1 MYHGLTICSFLYFL
15 SIEYRYESCFS
26 DCVYYSKNLSDY
38 SLSFSLDRMFMKKLI
53 LLPALVLSLFLV
65 SMPDPCI
72 ASEAFPV
79 YPCLEPNVRFWIDVY
94 TKYPTTKGII
104 HDSDD
109 LSVIYDVIELWN
121 PDKIGAGRINKK
133 RINIAEAKYQR
144 ILREL
149 SQGPPKDTE
158 EERVADLFG
167 AGAGRATFRTAA
179 HNIRCQIGQSDRFE
193 DGLVH
198 SGAYIEEMKGV
209 FRSYGLPEDLAY
221 LPHVESSF
229 NLKAH
234 SKVGAAGIWQFTR
247 TTGKRFLTVGHSV
260 DERCDPI
267 LSTEAAA
274 QLLKENFEKLKN
286 WPMAITAYNHGM
298 KGVRRAKRSKGGYE
312 DVFTDYSSRRFRFA
326 SRNFYSEFLAARQVA
341 KNYEQ
346 YFGAIELDK
355 PLETRD
361 ILLEGHASIADLS
374 SHFNVNVETI
384 QTLNPALRRPVFK
397 YQKYV
402 PKGYTLRLPAG
413 AAEDPELLSPQS
425 LQDVY
430 KPHQEPSRYY
440 HVQRGDTLSEIAKAL
455 GLKVN
460 DLIAANNLDSRGTI
474 YVNQKLRLPLP
485 CPDPTE
491 EAKVKV
497 TSLQAGETDQGRRQE
512 LCPTLRTLAAMAAVS
527 GSINLHPRPGRREF

>member
-1 MYHGLTICSFLYFL
+1 MNLASLC
-15 SIEYRYESCFS
+15 E
-26 DCVYYSKNLSDY
+26 YYSKSLSDCF
-38 SLSFSLDRMFMKKLI
+38 LSFSRDRIFMKKLI
-53 LLPALVLSLFLV
+53 FLPALVLSLLLA

-72 ASEAFPV
+72 ASEDFPV

-109 LSVIYDVIELWN
+109 LSIIYDVIDLRS
-121 PDKIGAGRINKK
+121 PDKIGAGRINRK

-158 EERVADLFG
+158 AERVAHLFG
-167 AGAGRATFRTAA
+167 AGAGRATFRAAA
-179 HNIRCQIGQSDRFE
+179 HNIRCQIGQRDRFE

-198 SGAYIEEMKGV
+198 SGAYIKEMKRV
-209 FRSYGLPEDLAY
+209 FRSHGLPEDLAY

-234 SKVGAAGIWQFTR
+234 SKAGAAGIWQFTR

-260 DERCDPI
+260 DERRDPI
-267 LSTEAAA
+267 RSTEAAA
-274 QLLKENFEKLKN
+274 QLLKQNFENLKN

-326 SRNFYSEFLAARQVA
+326 SRNFYSEFLAARQIA

-346 YFGAIELDK
+346 YFGPIELDK

-361 ILLEGHASIADLS
+361 VLLEGHASIADLS
-374 SHFNVNVETI
+374 SHFNVDVGTI

-402 PKGYTLRLPAG
+402 PKGYTLRLPADLP
-413 AAEDPELLSPQS
+413 EDSELLSPES
-425 LQDVY
+425 LQDIY
-430 KPHQEPSRYY
+430 KPHQKPSRYY
-440 HVQRGDTLSEIAKAL
+440 RVQRGDTLSEIAEAL
-455 GLKVN
+455 GLKVS
-460 DLIAANNLDSRGTI
+460 DLMAANDLDSRGTI

-491 EAKVKV
+491 EENVKV
-497 TSLQAGETDQGRRQE
+497 TSLQAGETDQGR
-512 LCPTLRTLAAMAAVS
+512 
-527 GSINLHPRPGRREF
+527 